1 MSIKISDVINEI
13 EKIASLSL
21 QEDWDNSGRQISL
34 GDRDVR
40 KVLLCLEVTSNVV
53 EEAVVEGANLI
64 VSHHPLIFSPLKSVD
79 SENFLGDKIISLI
92 KNNIDVYSAHTNFD
106 EADGGNNDYTSQLLG
121 LQNIEKIYYNNSW
134 QFGRTGILRD
144 TMSLSELA
152 LTVSEKLGIP
162 KELLRYVG
170 DPNKKIKKV
179 AVCTGAG
186 SELLYMA
193 KYLGCDA
200 VITGD
205 VGHHK
210 ALDSLEQGICIIDG
224 THFGTEINFSE
235 NLRAKLEANMGK
247 ELKMICSSVE
257 KSPFNSL
264 V

>member
-79 SENFLGDKIISLI
+79 SENFMGDKIISLI

-134 QFGRTGILRD
+134 QFGRTGILQD

-152 LTVSEKLGIP
+152 LTVS
-162 KELLRYVG
+162 
-170 DPNKKIKKV
+170 
-179 AVCTGAG
+179 
-186 SELLYMA
+186 
-193 KYLGCDA
+193 
-200 VITGD
+200 
-205 VGHHK
+205 
-210 ALDSLEQGICIIDG
+210 
-224 THFGTEINFSE
+224 
-235 NLRAKLEANMGK
+235 
-247 ELKMICSSVE
+247 
-257 KSPFNSL
+257 
-264 V
+264 